1 MEVKTWNILLI
12 DDDPDDYVI
21 TKALLT
27 EAKGEGFALSWAR
40 TYEEALQ
47 AMSQAQVDAVLMD
60 YDLGGR
66 NGVDLIRDALMQGC
80 QAPFILLTG
89 RGSYEVDLEAM
100 QAGAMDY
107 ISKGDVNARLL
118 ERAIRYAIERK
129 ATEKALAAARD
140 ELEQRVQERTR
151 ELSQANAQLAAA
163 NDRLEEANAVLT
175 AQMEERRRAEAALRE
190 SENRLRYVIQNA
202 PVVLWA
208 FDSQGTITFQ
218 EGRGLESLG
227 MKPGELVGL
236 NIFEYTAGRPRNQ
249 ELIRRALQGEA
260 IVENIYSED
269 RNLFETHFSPIFS
282 PEGRVEGVIVV
293 SIDVMGRLRDQERIA
308 YQARLLDNVN
318 DAIIATDERYRLTA
332 WNRAAEAIYG
342 WKAEEVLGRG
352 EQEVLHTE
360 AAGGAG
366 AFLERLQEEG
376 SLSAELVHYHRDGSP
391 IMIESKAISMLDD
404 GGRITGYAYVNRNVS
419 QRKQAEERL
428 RQYALRSAALAEI
441 AQLLAEAGP
450 DIERVLQIITRRVAE
465 VLGDACILSLLS
477 DDWESLNTV
486 SIHHTDPEG
495 AAFLRS
501 HLVTLSRG
509 ANQGLRAQVIQ
520 SGEPLLASNLDQGPF
535 RANLPAELWP
545 ELERFGIHHL
555 LVVPLRIQGQAIG
568 TLGIS
573 RAQAGQPYD
582 LEDQT
587 FLQNLADRA
596 AQAIANARLFEALKT
611 ELAERVRAEAL
622 LKGSNQ
628 ALRESREQL
637 RAVIEGAPVILW
649 AVDRAGNYTLYEGKA
664 LARSGLKPGQMV
676 GQNVFNYLQGNE
688 AGLDLMR
695 RALAGEAFSA
705 FIEMPDGL
713 IFENHY
719 SPSLL
724 ENGEVTGVIGVSIDV
739 TERIKAQEY
748 IAYQARL
755 LENVNDAIIATDE
768 RFRLTAWNRAA
779 EAIYGWKAAEV
790 LGQDSFEVTHTEIP
804 GLKRAGLVRT
814 LRREGSFNGEI
825 VQYHR
830 DGRRVEIETKLIA
843 LTGEEGKPTGFV
855 AVNRDITARKH
866 AERKIH
872 QHARRSEALA
882 DLSRL
887 LAEPG
892 MSSPQVLDVIVS
904 QVSEL
909 VGGFSLVM
917 LLTPDEQYLAPA
929 AAHHTRPET
938 LEALQELNTEARYHL
953 ADHGLSARAIF
964 GGQPI
969 LVAEMSPDGRQSSLY
984 RVFHEHLEGYE
995 IYSALI
1001 VPLRAG
1007 GKVIGVLS
1015 MARDEPGKPF
1025 TLDDQAF
1032 LQNIADRA
1040 ALAIAN
1046 ARLFEALNESEARFR
1061 ASFEESALG
1070 IKLSGLDG
1078 RILAANPALADML
1091 GYDES
1096 ELLGMYF
1103 TDLTYEPDL
1112 RANRALFQQLTSGA
1126 ISRYRVEKRYVH
1138 KDGSLI
1144 WGRQAVSLVKDE
1156 AGTPQFVIAMIEN
1169 ITERKEMEGELAEV
1183 RRRLIDSRE
1192 AERLQLSQE
1201 IHDGPMQELYGVSFL
1216 VDALQGE
1223 EDPAELAEQMERMQV
1238 QLREIIQELRVIC
1251 GQLRPPTLAPFG
1263 LEKTI
1268 RSHAETFSS
1277 EHPEIALELDL
1288 QPDAQE
1294 LPESVRLALF
1304 RVYQQSL
1311 ANIVRH
1317 AEASRV
1323 QVRFAFDVEGVSLEI
1338 QDDGRGF
1345 SVPERWVDL
1354 VRKGHFG
1361 LAGAAERAEAIDGR
1375 LEVESEPGGGARI
1388 RLVAPLPS
1396 PAAKLF

>member
-1 MEVKTWNILLI
+1 VTSWNILLI

-27 EAKGEGFALSWAR
+27 EARGDGFRLTWVQ
-40 TYEEALQ
+40 TYEQALEVI
-47 AMSQAQVDAVLMD
+47 SRNEVDAVLMD

-89 RGSYEVDLEAM
+89 RGSYQVDLEAM

-107 ISKGDVNARLL
+107 LTKGDVTARML
-118 ERAIRYAIERK
+118 ERAIRYAMERK
-129 ATEKALAAARD
+129 ATERALAAARD
-140 ELEQRVQERTR
+140 ELERRVQERTR
-151 ELSQANAQLAAA
+151 ELQQANEQLAAA
-163 NDRLEEANAVLT
+163 NARLEEANAVLT
-175 AQMEERRRAEAALRE
+175 AQIEERRRAEAARQE
-190 SENRLRYVIQNA
+190 SEDLLRYVIQNA
-202 PVVLWA
+202 PLVLWA
-208 FDSQGTITFQ
+208 FDSQGTVTFYD
-218 EGRGLESLG
+218 GRGLETIG
-227 MKPGELVGL
+227 ARPGELVGQNVL
-236 NIFEYTAGRPRNQ
+236 EYTASRPRNQ
-249 ELIRRALQGEA
+249 ELIRRALQGERL
-260 IVENIYSED
+260 VDYTYSA
-269 RNLFETHFSPIFS
+269 NGIPFETHFSPIFDAD
-282 PEGRVEGVIVV
+282 GRVEGVIAI
-293 SIDVMGRLRDQERIA
+293 SIDVAGRMRDQERIA

-318 DAIIATDERYRLTA
+318 DAIIATDEHFRLTA

-342 WKAEEVLGRG
+342 WKAEEVLGRS
-352 EQEVLHTE
+352 EQEVLRTE
-360 AAGGAG
+360 VEGGPD
-366 AFLERLQEEG
+366 AFLECLREAG
-376 SLSAELVHYHRDGSP
+376 SLSVELVHHHRDGSP
-391 IMIESKAISMLDD
+391 IRIETRAISLLDD
-404 GGRITGYAYVNRNVS
+404 TGRITGYAYVNRDITE
-419 QRKQAEERL
+419 RKQSEERL
-428 RQYALRSAALAEI
+428 RQYALRSAALAEV
-441 AQLLAEAGP
+441 AQLLAEAGT
-450 DIERVLQIITRRVAE
+450 DIERVLGIITRRVAE
-465 VLGDACILSLLS
+465 ILGDACVLSLVS
-477 DDWESLNTV
+477 DDRQTINTV

-495 AAFLRS
+495 AEFLRS
-501 HLVTLSRG
+501 HLVARSRP
-509 ANQGLRAQVIQ
+509 ADQGLRAQVIQ
-520 SGEPLLASNLDQGPF
+520 SGEPLLAAGLDQGPF
-535 RANLPAELWP
+535 RAVLPEQLWP
-545 ELERFGIHHL
+545 ALERFGIGHL
-555 LVVPLRIQGQAIG
+555 LVVPLRVQGQAIG

-573 RAQAGQPYD
+573 RAQSGRPYD
-582 LEDQT
+582 PEDQT

-611 ELAERVRAEAL
+611 ELAERVRAEDL
-622 LKGSNQ
+622 LKSSNQ

-637 RAVIEGAPVILW
+637 RTVIEGAPVILW
-649 AVDRAGNYTLYEGKA
+649 AVDRAGTYTLYEGKV
-664 LARSGLKPGQMV
+664 LARAGLKPGQMV
-676 GQNVFNYLQGNE
+676 GQNVFQYLEGNE
-688 AGLDLMR
+688 AGLELMR
-695 RALAGEAFSA
+695 RALAGESFSA
-705 FIEMPDGL
+705 FIEMPEGL

-719 SPSLL
+719 SPNLL
-724 ENGEVTGVIGVSIDV
+724 ENGEVSGVIGVSIDV
-739 TERIKAQEY
+739 TERKKAQEY

-768 RFRLTAWNRAA
+768 HFRLTAWNRAA
-779 EAIYGWKAAEV
+779 EHIYGWKAAEV
-790 LGQDSFEVTHTEIP
+790 LGQDVFEVTRTELP
-804 GLKRAGLVRT
+804 GRQRAGLVRL
-814 LRREGSFNGEI
+814 LRKKGAYSGEV
-825 VQYHR
+825 VQHHR
-830 DGRRVEIETKLIA
+830 DGRLVEIETKLIA
-843 LTGEEGKPTGFV
+843 LTDEEGRCTGFV
-855 AVNRDITARKH
+855 SVNRDITARKR

-872 QHARRSEALA
+872 QHAQRSEALA
-882 DLSRL
+882 ELSRL

-892 MSSPQVLDVIVS
+892 MSSPQVLDLIVS

-929 AAHHTRPET
+929 AAHHTRPEA
-938 LEALQELNTEARYHL
+938 LEALQELNTEARYRL

-964 GGQPI
+964 SEQPI
-969 LVAEMSPDGRQSSLY
+969 LVAEMSDEGRRSSLY
-984 RVFHEHLEGYE
+984 PVFHEHLEGYE

-1007 GKVIGVLS
+1007 GRVIGVLS
-1015 MARDEPGKPF
+1015 MARDEPGKSF
-1025 TLDDQAF
+1025 TTDDQAF

-1046 ARLFEALNESEARFR
+1046 ARLFEALDESEARFR

-1091 GYDES
+1091 GYEEA
-1096 ELLGMYF
+1096 ELVGMYF
-1103 TDLTYEPDL
+1103 TDLTYDGDL
-1112 RANRALFQQLTSGA
+1112 RANRALFQQLISGA

-1138 KDGSLI
+1138 KDGSLV

-1169 ITERKEMEGELAEV
+1169 ISERKEMESELAEV

-1201 IHDGPMQELYGVSFL
+1201 IHDGPMQELYGVSFQ
-1216 VDALQGE
+1216 VDALSGE
-1223 EDPAELAEQMERMQV
+1223 EDPAVLGETMERMQL

-1268 RSHAETFSS
+1268 RSHAETFRS

-1288 QPDAQE
+1288 QPDAQG

-1317 AEASRV
+1317 AEASQV
-1323 QVRFAFDVEGVSLEI
+1323 SVRFSFDAESVSLEI
-1338 QDDGRGF
+1338 RDNGRGF
-1345 SVPERWVDL
+1345 EVPERWVDL
-1354 VRKGHFG
+1354 VRKGHYG

-1375 LEVESEPGGGARI
+1375 LEVESEPGRGACI
-1388 RLVAPLPS
+1388 RLLAPLPP
-1396 PAAKLF
+1396 PAAS